1 MDLWRRRQ
9 DRPSVQ
15 AADTG
20 RESEPDT
27 GRSWFSASR
36 RVSGSLL
43 VASLAFLA
51 LPTFGTAQGPRRPSQ
66 PFQELTRALVEGR
79 YDQVDSLAEK
89 LDARDPLVVALKARA
104 AIARGHYAE
113 AEAALRPAAAK
124 APASDAALEL
134 GLLHQMLGR
143 PEAELVLGKSAAG
156 KDVIDLLT
164 GKGAGKIG
172 PDGTLKVRLKAVTGT
187 TFAVGG

>member
-1 MDLWRRRQ
+1 MDFWRRRQ
-9 DRPSVQ
+9 DRSSVR

-66 PFQELTRALVEGR
+66 PLQELTRALVEGR

-89 LDARDPLVVALKARA
+89 TDGRDPLVVALKARA
-104 AIARGHYAE
+104 AIATGHYAE
-113 AEAALRPAAAK
+113 AEAALRPVAARA
-124 APASDAALEL
+124 ATSEAALEL
-134 GLLHQMLGR
+134 GLLQH
-143 PEAELVLGKSAAG
+143 VLGQSDATATLTRVAALADKSDDPVEVARAARALQALG
-156 KDVIDLLT
+156 
-164 GKGAGKIG
+164 
-172 PDGTLKVRLKAVTGT
+172 
-187 TFAVGG
+187 